1 MANSTLPIVIIGT
14 GLAGYTLAREIRKL
28 DKDSDLLL
36 ITADD
41 GTSYSKPML
50 STGFTK
56 NKTADDLAMSTAGA
70 MAEQLNAVIRTNT
83 RVTQINTAKQQVLVG
98 EEIIEYSQLV
108 LAGGATP
115 IAPRVEGNG
124 EAHIYSINDLQDYQ
138 AFRNAIEGKK
148 RVAIMGAGLIGCEF
162 ANDLSN
168 GDYDVSV
175 VGPETQILPSLLPS
189 EAANAVQTGLTS
201 LGVEFHLGAMVTSVN
216 TTESGV
222 EVGLSNGTSVNA
234 DVVISA
240 IGLRPGLDL
249 AIKSGIEVN
258 KGIIV
263 NRLMQ
268 TSAQNVYALGD
279 CAEIEGNVLLYV
291 LPLMT
296 SARTLAKTLTGS
308 ETPVTFGA
316 MPIMVK
322 TPIVPVVVAPPAL
335 NAEGS
340 WNVETDG
347 SNVKALFEN
356 ASGDLLGFALTGT
369 KVTEKMA
376 LSKLLPVLLG

>member
-356 ASGDLLGFALTGT
+356 ASGELLGFALTGT

-376 LSKLLPVLLG
+376 LSKLLPVLLA

>member
-1 MANSTLPIVIIGT
+1 
-14 GLAGYTLAREIRKL
+14 
-28 DKDSDLLL
+28 
-36 ITADD
+36 
-41 GTSYSKPML
+41 
-50 STGFTK
+50 
-56 NKTADDLAMSTAGA
+56 
-70 MAEQLNAVIRTNT
+70 
-83 RVTQINTAKQQVLVG
+83 
-98 EEIIEYSQLV
+98 
-108 LAGGATP
+108 
-115 IAPRVEGNG
+115 
-124 EAHIYSINDLQDYQ
+124 
-138 AFRNAIEGKK
+138 
-148 RVAIMGAGLIGCEF
+148 MGAGLIGCEF

-189 EAANAVQTGLTS
+189 EAANAVQMGLTS
-201 LGVEFHLGAMVTSVN
+201 LGVEFHLGSLVSSVN

-222 EVGLSNGTSVNA
+222 EVGLSNGTSLNA

-240 IGLRPGLDL
+240 IGLRPRLDL

-322 TPIVPVVVAPPAL
+322 TPIVPVVVAPPAI

-347 SNVKALFEN
+347 GNVKALFEI
-356 ASGDLLGFALTGT
+356 ASGELLGFALTGT

>member
-83 RVTQINTAKQQVLVG
+83 RVTQINTDKQQVLVG

-356 ASGDLLGFALTGT
+356 ASGELLGFALTGT
-369 KVTEKMA
+369 TVTEKMA
-376 LSKLLPVLLG
+376 LSKLLPVLLA